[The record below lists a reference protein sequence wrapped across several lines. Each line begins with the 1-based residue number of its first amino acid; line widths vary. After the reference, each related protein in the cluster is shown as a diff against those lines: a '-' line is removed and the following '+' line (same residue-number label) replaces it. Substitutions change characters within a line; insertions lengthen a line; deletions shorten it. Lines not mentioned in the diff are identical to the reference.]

1 MSDPRAS
8 GIDSSAEKRVRKSV
22 SVNIPA
28 GLIPQNTAAEV
39 HRGTF
44 VFLGFDWTEPTA
56 GNRNLRNCR
65 KIEMVPNKLTLP
77 MFSTDNL
84 HFLSVT
90 SENFRRLL
98 TKPLVTSAEAVLA
111 PLSGPMLTLP
121 SSIV

>member
-1 MSDPRAS
+1 M
-8 GIDSSAEKRVRKSV
+8 RKSV

-28 GLIPQNTAAEV
+28 VLIPQNAAPEV

-44 VFLGFDWTEPTA
+44 VGFDWTETTA

-65 KIEMVPNKLTLP
+65 K
-77 MFSTDNL
+77 TDNL

-90 SENFRRLL
+90 SENFGRWL

-111 PLSGPMLTLP
+111 PLSGPMLTPP
-121 SSIV
+121 S